1 MDVPDEI
8 FKELVA
14 ESLGLIPAEFRE
26 VQISKLEKLDGLVTD
41 IKERL
46 RDQRRERR
54 TI

>member
-1 MDVPDEI
+1 MPLLVDETSP
-8 FKELVA
+8 KDEA
-14 ESLGLIPAEFRE
+14 IPAEFRE